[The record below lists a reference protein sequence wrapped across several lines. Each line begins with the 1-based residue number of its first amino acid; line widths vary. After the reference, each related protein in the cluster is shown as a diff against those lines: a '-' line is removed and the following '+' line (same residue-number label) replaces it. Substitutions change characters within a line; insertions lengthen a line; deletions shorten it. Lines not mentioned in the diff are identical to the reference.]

1 MEHKL
6 RYKSKEQAIQH
17 LHSLGITD
25 AEGNHDQR
33 RLALVWLASEELQ
46 APEYNE
52 EGEVTKEGVYSSD
65 VLVDILTDE
74 SFDFGAH
81 EIKPNNKLHKFA

>member
-6 RYKSKEQAIQH
+6 KYDSKDQAIQH

-25 AEGNHDQR
+25 TEGKHDQR
-33 RLALVWLASEELQ
+33 RLVLVWLAPEELE
-46 APEYNE
+46 APKYDA
-52 EGEVTKEGVYSSD
+52 EGEIIKEGVYSSD

-74 SFDFGAH
+74 TFDFGAH
-81 EIKPNNKLHKFA
+81 KIEPNNKLHKFS

>member
-6 RYKSKEQAIQH
+6 RYDSKEQAIQH

-33 RLALVWLASEELQ
+33 RLALVWIALEEIE

-52 EGEVTKEGVYSSD
+52 EGKITKEGVYSTE
-65 VLVDILTDE
+65 VLVDILTNE
-74 SFDFGAH
+74 TFDFGAH
-81 EIKPNNKLHKFA
+81 KIEPKNKLHKFA

>member
-6 RYKSKEQAIQH
+6 KYDSKDQAIQH

-25 AEGNHDQR
+25 AKGKHDQR
-33 RLALVWLASEELQ
+33 CLSLVWLAPEEIE

-52 EGEVTKEGVYSSD
+52 EGEVTKQGVYSSD
-65 VLVDILTDE
+65 VLVDILTNQK
-74 SFDFGAH
+74 FDFGVH
-81 EIKPNNKLHKFA
+81 EIEPKNNLHKFA

>member
-6 RYKSKEQAIQH
+6 RYESKEQAINH

-25 AEGNHDQR
+25 AKGKHDQR
-33 RLALVWLASEELQ
+33 RLTLVWLAPEELE
-46 APEYNE
+46 APEYDA
-52 EGEVTKEGVYSSD
+52 EGEIIKEGVYSSD

-74 SFDFGAH
+74 TFDFGAH
-81 EIKPNNKLHKFA
+81 QIEPNNKLHKFA

>member
-6 RYKSKEQAIQH
+6 RYESKEQAIQH

-33 RLALVWLASEELQ
+33 RLALVWLAPEEIE
-46 APEYNE
+46 APEYDE
-52 EGEVTKEGVYSSD
+52 DGEITKEGVYSSD

-74 SFDFGAH
+74 TFDFGAH
-81 EIKPNNKLHKFA
+81 EIKPKNNLHKFA